1 MSLIRSFQVPK
12 KMTQEMLVGKVEL
25 VKERDGAEFL
35 LKPLGFFLF
44 LLLVVN

>member
-1 MSLIRSFQVPK
+1 
-12 KMTQEMLVGKVEL
+12 MLVGKVEL

-44 LLLVVN
+44 LLLVVNWDKNRGSRNKLGRKD

>member
-1 MSLIRSFQVPK
+1 MVELDK
-12 KMTQEMLVGKVEL
+12 KLKRGKISEMLFGKVEL